1 MEAVGVTMQHQYV
14 ERKTGEI
21 RTEMLFA
28 DRIVNLL
35 YSKARERVP
44 ALLKALTGARMSS
57 VLGFLNYDFSLGSQ
71 LAGNSRFIRNLGIDL
86 NECLDPPH
94 LLNTPRAVFERKI
107 RYWKKREMPDDPDVV
122 VSPADAKVL
131 VGSLCD
137 QQSLYIKDKFFDFEE
152 LLGHDR
158 RHWLD
163 AFYRGDFA
171 VFRLTPE
178 KYHYN
183 HTPVAGEVVDLYEL
197 DGDYHSCNPGAI
209 VALATPYSK
218 NKRVVTIINTDV
230 PYGTGVGLVAMIEVV
245 ALMIGEIVQAYS
257 DERYTNPRPL
267 RVGQFLYK
275 GVPKS
280 LYRPGSSTD
289 VLLFQRGRVRFD
301 SDLVDNLYNQRASS
315 RFSRGFGMQLV
326 ETDVQVR
333 SSIARAAHG
342 I

>member
-1 MEAVGVTMQHQYV
+1 MLHQYV
-14 ERKTGEI
+14 ERETGEI
-21 RTEMLFA
+21 RTETLFA

-44 ALLKALTGARMSS
+44 TLLKALTGPRMSS
-57 VLGFLNYDFSLGSQ
+57 VLGFVNYDLSIGSQ
-71 LAGNSRFIRNLGIDL
+71 LAGNSRFVKTLGIDL
-86 NECLDPPH
+86 NECVEPLH
-94 LLNTPRAVFERKI
+94 KLNTPRAIFERKI
-107 RYWKKREMPDDPDVV
+107 RYWKKREMPGDPEVV

-137 QQSLYIKDKFFDFEE
+137 QQALFIKDKFFDFEE
-152 LLGHDR
+152 LLGRDR
-158 RHWLD
+158 RHWLEK
-163 AFYRGDFA
+163 FHRGDFA

-197 DGDYHSCNPGAI
+197 DGEYHSCNPVAI
-209 VALATPYSK
+209 VAVATPYSK
-218 NKRVVTIINTDV
+218 NKRVVTVIDTDV
-230 PYGTGVGLVAMIEVV
+230 PNGTGVGLVVMIEVV

-257 DERYTNPRPL
+257 DERYSNPRPL
-267 RVGQFLYK
+267 QVGQFVEK

-289 VLLFQRGRVRFD
+289 VLIFERGRVQFD
-301 SDLVDNLYNQRASS
+301 HDLVSNMYNQHASS
-315 RFSRGFGMQLV
+315 RFSKGFDMQLV

-333 SSIARAAHG
+333 SSIAQAVRG